1 MAIKGQKFKTY
12 TDEIKR
18 EAIRLHVEERW
29 TYRKI
34 TEHFKIQDQGRVKKW
49 MKKYRELGE
58 FGLLD
63 QRGRRKEYIDQDRYV
78 QKLKRENEML
88 KKCLEIW
95 MQEVKRTNIASLRV
109 PQKNMP
115 LATYVNSL
123 GSPEVDTTLS

>member
-12 TDEIKR
+12 SDEIKK

-29 TYRKI
+29 SYRKI
-34 TEHFKIQDQGRVKKW
+34 TEHFGIQDQGRVKKW
-49 MKKYRELGE
+49 MKKFRELGE

-95 MQEVKRTNIASLRV
+95 MQEVKRINIASLRAS
-109 PQKNMP
+109 QKSIP
-115 LATYVNSL
+115 LETYVNSL

>member
-1 MAIKGQKFKTY
+1 MAIKGQKFKNY
-12 TDEIKR
+12 SDEIKK

-34 TEHFKIQDQGRVKKW
+34 TEHFEIQDQGRVKRW

-63 QRGRRKEYIDQDRYV
+63 QRGRRIEYIDQDRYV

-95 MQEVKRTNIASLRV
+95 MQEVKRTNIESLRTL
-109 PQKNMP
+109 QKSMP
-115 LATYVNSL
+115 LATCVNSL
-123 GSPEVDTTLS
+123 GSLEVDTTLS

>member
-12 TDEIKR
+12 SDEIKK

-34 TEHFKIQDQGRVKKW
+34 TEHFEIQDQGRVKKW

-78 QKLKRENEML
+78 QKLRRENEML

-95 MQEVKRTNIASLRV
+95 MQEVKRTNIESLRTL
-109 PQKNMP
+109 QKSMP
-115 LATYVNSL
+115 LATCVNSL